1 MTRRALFLA
10 PLAVAGAIAGS
21 SLGLVW
27 ASPSVTTLAPPNTQP
42 ACELVGGGWLCVF
55 PTPGYPARVVVE
67 AYEDGGARAFA
78 VENGR

>member
-10 PLAVAGAIAGS
+10 PFAVAGAIAGS
-21 SLGLVW
+21 SLGLAW
-27 ASPSVTTLAPPNTQP
+27 ATPGAPAPSNTQP

-55 PTPGYPARVVVE
+55 PTPGYSARVIVK
-67 AYEDGGARAFA
+67 AYEDGSARAFA